1 MDNHYEIRLSG
12 SGGQGLILSS
22 IILAEAATFEGK
34 YVTQSQSYGPEA
46 RGGASRAEVIIS
58 DMPIDYP
65 LVREADILL
74 ALTEAALEKYR
85 YSIKDSGLILY
96 DNSINGKVF
105 RAHYYSY
112 PIIETAYKQIKNPIT
127 ANMISLGVLSMHD
140 IPVKPETIKKYI
152 LDRVPKKTKEININ
166 AFSYGQSLVK

>member
-1 MDNHYEIRLSG
+1 MDSHFEIRLSG

-74 ALTEAALEKYR
+74 ALTESALEKYR

-96 DNSINGKVF
+96 DNSINGKIF

-112 PIIETAYKQIKNPIT
+112 PIMETAYRQIRNPIT
-127 ANMISLGVLSMHD
+127 ANMVSLGVISRCN
-140 IPVKPETIKKYI
+140 IPVNPETIKKYI
-152 LDRVPKKTKEININ
+152 LARVPKNTSEINIK